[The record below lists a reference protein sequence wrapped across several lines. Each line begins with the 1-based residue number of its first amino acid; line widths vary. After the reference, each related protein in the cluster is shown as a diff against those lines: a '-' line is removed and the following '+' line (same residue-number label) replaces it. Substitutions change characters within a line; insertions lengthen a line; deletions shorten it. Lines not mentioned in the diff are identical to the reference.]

1 MTGGLIALFLAAAV
15 VLLAIGGLLAASD
28 AALSVRS
35 KAELLALSEDARR
48 GASIRAIAEDEAA
61 HQNALGFAR
70 VAAETLA
77 AVLITLVLAALI
89 EPLWLTLLAAALI
102 MTAVTFVLVGTSPRT
117 VGSHHPEGIIR
128 FSAPLVHGIRVLLGP
143 VASSLMRVGDRVTP
157 GRGGSSAL
165 IRDEQQLLSMVDQ
178 AAEQELLEADDRD
191 YIHSLVEFGDTRVR
205 ELMVPRIDMVT
216 VDAELSMKDALEAI
230 LASRHSRVP
239 VVTDDV
245 DDVVGV
251 AHLRDA
257 SGFVLRR
264 PEEAESAPITRVM
277 KPALFVPELQPADEL
292 LRQMQRES
300 VHLALAV
307 DEYGGISGLVTL
319 EDLIE
324 ELLGDISDEHDR
336 ETPEIVLDGDGFIVS
351 ARLTIDRLGELFERE
366 LEDDEVDTVGGLLAK
381 HLGRLAE
388 PGDRVEIDG
397 IELTALETERRR
409 QRLVTARVRW
419 VGTEDNDADQVRR
432 EEEQQ

>member
-117 VGSHHPEGIIR
+117 VGTHHPEGIIR

-143 VASSLMRVGDRVTP
+143 IASSLMRVGDRVTP

-191 YIHSLVEFGDTRVR
+191 YIHSLVEFGETRVR

-216 VDAELSMKDALEAI
+216 VDAGLSMKDALEAI